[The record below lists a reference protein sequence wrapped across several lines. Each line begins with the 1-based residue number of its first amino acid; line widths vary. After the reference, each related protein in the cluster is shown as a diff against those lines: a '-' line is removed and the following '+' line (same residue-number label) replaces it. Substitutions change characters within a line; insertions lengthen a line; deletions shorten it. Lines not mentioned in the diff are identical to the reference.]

1 MDYEEK
7 DNTCENKD
15 NNEEK
20 DNTCED
26 KDNNEE
32 KDNTLEDRPEKRT
45 KATGWEWGWRHTSG
59 LGLSKGWLVLEF

>member
-45 KATGWEWGWRHTSG
+45 KATGWEWGVEAHKWVGVVKR
-59 LGLSKGWLVLEF
+59 LVSS

>member
-7 DNTCENKD
+7 DNTCEDKD

-32 KDNTLEDRPEKRT
+32 KDNTLEDRPEKGQRLLGGSGGGGT
-45 KATGWEWGWRHTSG
+45 QVGWGCQKVG
-59 LGLSKGWLVLEF
+59 